1 MVVRSGS
8 NGANKKFR
16 KKNYREPHLPQ
27 TQMDDIANLV
37 DGACSTSGTMYS
49 LSKKAGGE
57 WSVLVHDP
65 RRSLNFEYPN
75 IHRINNPELQVQIVP
90 SESSISVSSKAPMDR
105 RQQLRKWLLTVR
117 HPLYAG
123 IQEELPFGYKD
134 TVEGFRIDP
143 HSFDPSIAIGDEND
157 PSLFKNSLNVFFE
170 CDDYDCFMANDDSE
184 TTLYLFS
191 FMDMRDTNEL
201 LRLLGMPPQLPKYT
215 FDCLSG
221 IIREIKMSRRVYHRR
236 LCYYCEREDCYDE
249 CSQI

>member
-1 MVVRSGS
+1 
-8 NGANKKFR
+8 
-16 KKNYREPHLPQ
+16 
-27 TQMDDIANLV
+27 MDDIANRQDYLLV
-37 DGACSTSGTMYS
+37 DRACSTSAMNS

-75 IHRINNPELQVQIVP
+75 IHHPDAYVGVLRINNPELQVQIVP
-90 SESSISVSSKAPMDR
+90 SESSISVWSKAPMDR

-134 TVEGFRIDP
+134 TVEGFRINL
-143 HSFDPSIAIGDEND
+143 HSFDPSIAIGDDND

-170 CDDYDCFMANDDSE
+170 CGDYDCFMANDDSE

-191 FMDMRDTNEL
+191 FMDMRATNEL
-201 LRLLGMPPQLPKYT
+201 LLLLGMPPQLANHT

-221 IIREIKMSRRVYHRR
+221 IIREIKMSRRVYQRR
-236 LCYYCEREDCYDE
+236 LCHYCEREDCYDE